1 MTTNNILERSW
12 ILKYID
18 LIDNEEIIVGEE
30 LYLQL
35 EKLKKELTDPIYQN
49 IMNIK
54 IDFEAS
60 EKRIKFIE
68 NECKHFEAPHAGR
81 SYICYKNI

>member
-1 MTTNNILERSW
+1 MITNNILEKSW

-18 LIDNEEIIVGEE
+18 LIDDEEIIVGEE

-60 EKRIKFIE
+60 EKRIKFI
-68 NECKHFEAPHAGR
+68 
-81 SYICYKNI
+81 

>member
-1 MTTNNILERSW
+1 MITNNDVLKRSW

-18 LIDNEEIIVGEE
+18 LIDNGEILVGEE

-35 EKLKKELTDPIYQN
+35 EKLKKELIDPIYQN

-54 IDFEAS
+54 IDLEAS
-60 EKRIKFIE
+60 
-68 NECKHFEAPHAGR
+68 
-81 SYICYKNI
+81 

>member
-1 MTTNNILERSW
+1 MNNDNSRSW

-18 LIDNEEIIVGEE
+18 LIDKGEIIVGEE

-54 IDFEAS
+54 ILNLLKMS
-60 EKRIKFIE
+60 VSIL
-68 NECKHFEAPHAGR
+68 KHHMQV
-81 SYICYKNI
+81 SHLY

>member
-30 LYLQL
+30 LYLQH
-35 EKLKKELTDPIYQN
+35 EKLKKEST
-49 IMNIK
+49 
-54 IDFEAS
+54 
-60 EKRIKFIE
+60 
-68 NECKHFEAPHAGR
+68 R
-81 SYICYKNI
+81 SYLSKHNEYKNRF